1 MPINRTLLVLLALPL
16 AGCGSIFDPA
26 PYNPGNDPA
35 VLNSLT
41 PPADSVTILT
51 FGNPPSDARAKLQ
64 ALAAGYAGH
73 RDALMR
79 QQLLFDIP
87 MIGLGAAAIVNPLFE
102 GGKNVTLGLGLGA
115 AGMEGGRLYFAPQ
128 AREAAYNAAWLS
140 LSCAALVADGIVAE
154 KKGDG
159 LAGPALA
166 DRLESE
172 IAAAEGSISSDPV
185 LLAAYNQA
193 QQSLAA
199 LKTALAALS
208 GATGQLEQY
217 ALSVI
222 SAATNKIVGN
232 IQNVSAAVGAIAAA
246 AKPAPPAS
254 VTPHVAAAR
263 GPQPQRELQQLTLD
277 LQNDAAKAEVM
288 TQRIN
293 AVLAALPK
301 CNPS

>member
-87 MIGLGAAAIVNPLFE
+87 MIGLGAA
-102 GGKNVTLGLGLGA
+102 
-115 AGMEGGRLYFAPQ
+115 GMAGGRLYFAPQ

-263 GPQPQRELQQLTLD
+263 GPHAQRELQQLTLD

-293 AVLAALPK
+293 ALLAALPK